1 LTRINLVA
9 AHTSSGMHAVACP
22 TSNEII
28 HRPLDQSIRS
38 KHDAPCSRYVA
49 GYRRI
54 PMIERVLPLSHQEI
68 PHRQLHAARQAR
80 AANPFSYGLAARAMR
95 LLRAVG
101 AFFAAGGALS

>member
-1 LTRINLVA
+1 
-9 AHTSSGMHAVACP
+9 
-22 TSNEII
+22 
-28 HRPLDQSIRS
+28 
-38 KHDAPCSRYVA
+38 
-49 GYRRI
+49 
-54 PMIERVLPLSHQEI
+54 MIERVLPLSHQEI